1 MKKILSVALA
11 LVLAIG
17 VFAFPANAA
26 GQTYMIFACETDEG
40 CGQHATGW
48 GTKWGPVA
56 KNDEYGHP
64 APVQGEFSYAIATDT
79 GNTVLYHNV
88 SFNDGT
94 PYPGTTGEFNMTGWE
109 YIELDLYCNY
119 DKSLNTDPNVVIL
132 FDWMFAV
139 TDNTDDAGGKDW
151 IMRNAVLPIG
161 EWVHVRMPISEFN
174 ASSVNTSKIHRI
186 KMQFTNICDSEYW
199 EPPLNVFFYIDNVVA
214 TKGGAGSANELKDW
228 DWWEQFLNSDPEESS
243 SEILP
248 PVPSDPESS
257 DIQPPVPSDEPSSD
271 VTPTIKYGDIDG
283 VEGIAA
289 GDALTA
295 LQFAVGKIKLSE
307 ELIKAA
313 DVDGIE
319 GVAAGDALSILQ
331 FAVGRIDKFPVE
343 NK

>member
-1 MKKILSVALA
+1 MKKFLSVALA

-17 VFAFPANAA
+17 VFVFPANAA
-26 GQTYMIFACETDEG
+26 GQTYMIFACETDDG
-40 CGQHATGW
+40 AGQHAIGW

-88 SFNDGT
+88 SLNDGT
-94 PYPGTTGEFNMTGWE
+94 PYPNTTGEFNMTGWE

-119 DKSLNTDPNVVIL
+119 DTSFNSASKVVIL
-132 FDWMFAV
+132 FDWQFAV
-139 TDNTDDAGGKDW
+139 TDDTSDAGGKDW
-151 IMRNAVLPIG
+151 MMRNAVLPIG

-174 ASSVNTSKIHRI
+174 ANSVNTSKIHRI

-199 EPPLNVFFYIDNVVA
+199 EPPLNVFFYIDNVQA

-228 DWWEQFLNSDPEESS
+228 EWWEPIINGDDDDS
-243 SEILP
+243 SEIQPP

-257 DIQPPVPSDEPSSD
+257 EIQPPVSSD

-295 LQFAVGKIKLSE
+295 LQFAVGKIDLSA
-307 ELIKAA
+307 ELQLAA
-313 DVDGIE
+313 DVDGVE
-319 GVAAGDALSILQ
+319 GVAAGDALCILQ
-331 FAVGRIDKFPVE
+331 YAVGKIEKFPVE